1 MGGEIEM
8 KYADISKLKHTEN
21 YMTMD
26 DINQIKDE
34 VCQYVVQE
42 RRPRI
47 RFLSHVSED
56 YTRQQRMADFMKRYD
71 EGEYDVSG
79 KDVF

>member
-1 MGGEIEM
+1 M
-8 KYADISKLKHTEN
+8 KYADITKLKHKEGF
-21 YMTMD
+21 MSME
-26 DINQIKDE
+26 DINQIKDQVVE
-34 VCQYVVQE
+34 YVVQE
-42 RRPRI
+42 RKPRTSY
-47 RFLSHVSED
+47 LPQVSEN

>member
-1 MGGEIEM
+1 M
-8 KYADISKLKHTEN
+8 KYADITKLKHKEGF
-21 YMTMD
+21 MSME
-26 DINQIKDE
+26 DINQIKDQVVE
-34 VCQYVVQE
+34 YVVHE
-42 RRPRI
+42 HKPRTSY
-47 RFLSHVSED
+47 LPPVSEN

>member
-1 MGGEIEM
+1 ME
-8 KYADISKLKHTEN
+8 KFVDFSKLMKV
-21 YMTMD
+21 
-26 DINQIKDE
+26 KDQVVE
-34 VCQYVVQE
+34 YVVQE
-42 RRPRI
+42 RKPRTSY
-47 RFLSHVSED
+47 LPPVSEN